1 MIVIYRNVFV
11 QEIRG
16 EMVFVCGGYVQDGGD
31 VELLQ
36 ILYVG
41 GCQGIIQVQVG
52 KDFYGFCLWGREK
65 SGKLVCVWGGG
76 GEISVFCKDI
86 S

>member
-41 GCQGIIQVQVG
+41 GCQGIITN
-52 KDFYGFCLWGREK
+52 
-65 SGKLVCVWGGG
+65 
-76 GEISVFCKDI
+76 
-86 S
+86 